1 MYLLKRLILID
12 SYKPGALQEVRLD
25 GHTNLNGVNGAGKT
39 TLLRLIP
46 LFFGERPGR
55 LVPKSRVTES
65 FAKHY
70 LPNESSYIIF
80 EYQRNE
86 QICMTVIYASPNEE
100 GLCYRFV
107 DKGFDSNDFLDKR
120 SDNTL
125 YPVSCRDLKR
135 HFDVLKIQCS
145 NQITSCSDYRTVIQ
159 NLAHK
164 KGPELRHLIARYSF
178 CDGSSGRRLKD
189 IEKIISGMLLR
200 STNFSDLREML
211 VNCIDENRESISLE
225 TKMDTL
231 ADWHKEYSAFQKTE
245 AERDKAGDLNELQNE
260 LVQIEADLGE
270 LHSRLG
276 YLLEQKKKE
285 RIEQEDIKAVNE
297 KQLELVKTEWG
308 QQEQSLTSQLA
319 KIKADLEQSERQ
331 ILTLD
336 NEQEEWTRCNIQ
348 SKKQLFSRLDQ
359 IKISLE
365 KETEDHQRLLA
376 DVQDIDAEF
385 KRREAEKEKGFNTQ
399 RHEFELE
406 IQNKQSVVMES
417 KAKANAATETQ
428 RNNLRGK
435 SEQETEHIHQAK
447 SDLREQ
453 LGVLNGKM
461 AEIQPDSA
469 LLDSRDSKLEEQDA
483 LFKQKQVIEAELKK
497 LEGQQRDN
505 QSLVDSTLQGQREQA
520 KNKESIEGQVKQFRL
535 QLNADANTLIG
546 FLRNNNPEWTTHIA
560 KVIHPDLLLRDDL
573 DPALQE
579 KNSSLYGLN
588 LNLELLTADIA
599 ADEDSLRDKIVAF
612 DEQLQ
617 QLKLADEEH
626 EGQLTDLATVVTKLA
641 KQHKEQELQ
650 QGQIQTQLNKLTE
663 ELNSLKQQIERSKKD
678 KKSRLVQQKKE
689 LQEQIKQ
696 TESQLTELKQQLKTE
711 IERLNQQL
719 LSNIHAIEQDADQ
732 QIKKIKESMDELEK
746 LKTQELAQLQAH
758 RLKSLAERKID
769 PETVT
774 DLEAKIKS
782 LKSEHLKA
790 QNAGQEVEK
799 YQRWLDINWSQYST
813 WQEKKQQYLQQQQ
826 VTEGQ
831 LKNSKSD
838 YLQQRKISEQ
848 TVDKV
853 QQLIRQLDKS
863 IGTLH
868 NLLESLQNY
877 PQPSLETV
885 SFDESHTLILLQN
898 NYRQL
903 TEQYKTQRK
912 ALAQLISHFKR
923 VLSFSPGTRPAS
935 YCAAIEAE
943 IGIDGDE
950 KEWLGHILNW
960 YDSRYKE
967 DERVLITQADLFGST
982 IRNYQQALERFDRG
996 IDSLSRRLA
1005 THIDTNISFEKI
1017 ESIQGRLI
1025 SQVKKLGYWE
1035 QLIEFKDN
1043 YDDWDRIGK
1052 ERLPGQDF
1060 ADIVKK
1066 VSEHLQSKGRV
1077 EMKLVNLLELEIIV
1091 MENGRSKRATHADE
1105 LKNIS
1110 SHGLS
1115 YLILCVFFIALVNM
1129 IRKDQQLNII
1139 WPMDELKEL
1148 HQSNIEVLVDIL
1160 SKNNITLLSAFPDP
1174 DPEVL
1179 SLFSNRY
1186 QIIGNRELLEMDI
1199 DADYMESLEPL
1210 VEGDNNV

>member
-80 EYQRNE
+80 EYQRDE

-107 DKGFDSNDFLDKR
+107 DKGFDSNDFLNKR
-120 SDNTL
+120 DDNTL

-135 HFDVLKIQCS
+135 HFDLLNIQCS
-145 NQITSCSDYRTVIQ
+145 NQIASCSDYRTVIQ

-164 KGPELRHLIARYSF
+164 KGAELRHLIARYSF

-245 AERDKAGDLNELQNE
+245 TERDKAGDLNRLQTD

-270 LHSRLG
+270 LHTRLG
-276 YLLEQKKKE
+276 YLLDQKKKE
-285 RIEQEDIKAVNE
+285 RIEQEEIKVVNE
-297 KQLELVKTEWG
+297 KQLEQVKTEWD

-331 ILTLD
+331 ILILN
-336 NEQEEWTRCNIQ
+336 NEQDEWARLDIQ
-348 SKKQLFSRLDQ
+348 SKKQLFSRLGQ
-359 IKISLE
+359 IKTSLE

-385 KRREAEKEKGFNTQ
+385 KRREAEKEKDFNTQ
-399 RHEFELE
+399 GHEFELQ
-406 IQNKQSVVMES
+406 IQNSQTALLES
-417 KAKANAATETQ
+417 KAEARDATEEQ
-428 RNNLRGK
+428 RNKLRGNSDK
-435 SEQETEHIHQAK
+435 ETERVYQEN
-447 SDLREQ
+447 SGLREQ

-461 AEIQPDSA
+461 AEIQPDPV
-469 LLDSRDSKLEEQDA
+469 LLDSRDKKLEDQDN
-483 LFKQKQVIEAELKK
+483 LFKQKQLVEVELKK
-497 LEGQQRDN
+497 IEGEQRDN
-505 QSLVDSTLQGQREQA
+505 QSLVDNTLKEQLEQG
-520 KNKESIEGQVKQFRL
+520 KNKQSIEVQIKQLRL
-535 QLNADANTLIG
+535 QLNAGANTVIG
-546 FLRNNNPEWTTHIA
+546 FLRDNNPEWTTHIA
-560 KVIHPDLLLRDDL
+560 KVIQPDLLLRSDL
-573 DPALQE
+573 DPSLQE
-579 KNSSLYGLN
+579 KNSSFYGLN

-599 ADEDSLRDKIVAF
+599 ADEESLRDKIFAF

-617 QLKLADEEH
+617 QLKLAEEEH
-626 EGQLTDLATVVTKLA
+626 KSRLTDLAVAAKKLA
-641 KQHKEQELQ
+641 KQHKEKELKL
-650 QGQIQTQLNKLTE
+650 GQIQTQLNKLTDE
-663 ELNSLKQQIERSKKD
+663 HNSLKQQIERSKKD

-689 LQEQIKQ
+689 LQEQIKRSQ
-696 TESQLTELKQQLKTE
+696 SQLDSLKKQLQTE
-711 IERLNQQL
+711 IEHLNQQL
-719 LSNIHAIEQDADQ
+719 LSNIQAIEQDNAQ
-732 QIKKIKESMDELEK
+732 QIKKIKASIDELEK
-746 LKTQELAQLQAH
+746 LRTQELAQLQVH
-758 RLKSLAERKID
+758 RLKSLEERKID

-782 LKSEHLKA
+782 LKSECLKA

-813 WQEKKQQYLQQQQ
+813 WQEKQQQYLQQQQ
-826 VTEGQ
+826 GTEAQ
-831 LKNSKSD
+831 LKNSKND
-838 YLQQRKISEQ
+838 YLQQRKKIEQ
-848 TVDKV
+848 TVDKA
-853 QQLIRQLDKS
+853 QQRIRQLDKS
-863 IGTLH
+863 IGTLQQ
-868 NLLESLQNY
+868 LLDSLQSY
-877 PQPSLETV
+877 PKPSLETV
-885 SFDESHTLILLQN
+885 SFDESHTLLLLQN

-1017 ESIQGRLI
+1017 ESIKGRLI

-1052 ERLPGQDF
+1052 EQLPSQEF

-1179 SLFSNRY
+1179 SLFTNRY

-1199 DADYMESLEPL
+1199 DADYLESLEPL
-1210 VEGDNNV
+1210 VDGDNHV

>member
-1 MYLLKRLILID
+1 
-12 SYKPGALQEVRLD
+12 
-25 GHTNLNGVNGAGKT
+25 
-39 TLLRLIP
+39 
-46 LFFGERPGR
+46 
-55 LVPKSRVTES
+55 
-65 FAKHY
+65 
-70 LPNESSYIIF
+70 
-80 EYQRNE
+80 
-86 QICMTVIYASPNEE
+86 
-100 GLCYRFV
+100 
-107 DKGFDSNDFLDKR
+107 
-120 SDNTL
+120 
-125 YPVSCRDLKR
+125 
-135 HFDVLKIQCS
+135 
-145 NQITSCSDYRTVIQ
+145 
-159 NLAHK
+159 
-164 KGPELRHLIARYSF
+164 
-178 CDGSSGRRLKD
+178 
-189 IEKIISGMLLR
+189 
-200 STNFSDLREML
+200 
-211 VNCIDENRESISLE
+211 
-225 TKMDTL
+225 
-231 ADWHKEYSAFQKTE
+231 
-245 AERDKAGDLNELQNE
+245 
-260 LVQIEADLGE
+260 
-270 LHSRLG
+270 
-276 YLLEQKKKE
+276 
-285 RIEQEDIKAVNE
+285 
-297 KQLELVKTEWG
+297 
-308 QQEQSLTSQLA
+308 
-319 KIKADLEQSERQ
+319 
-331 ILTLD
+331 
-336 NEQEEWTRCNIQ
+336 
-348 SKKQLFSRLDQ
+348 
-359 IKISLE
+359 
-365 KETEDHQRLLA
+365 
-376 DVQDIDAEF
+376 
-385 KRREAEKEKGFNTQ
+385 
-399 RHEFELE
+399 
-406 IQNKQSVVMES
+406 
-417 KAKANAATETQ
+417 
-428 RNNLRGK
+428 
-435 SEQETEHIHQAK
+435 
-447 SDLREQ
+447 
-453 LGVLNGKM
+453 
-461 AEIQPDSA
+461 
-469 LLDSRDSKLEEQDA
+469 
-483 LFKQKQVIEAELKK
+483 
-497 LEGQQRDN
+497 
-505 QSLVDSTLQGQREQA
+505 
-520 KNKESIEGQVKQFRL
+520 
-535 QLNADANTLIG
+535 LIG
-546 FLRNNNPEWTTHIA
+546 FLRDNNPEWTTHIA
-560 KVIHPDLLLRDDL
+560 KVIQPDLLLRSDL
-573 DPALQE
+573 DPSLQE
-579 KNSSLYGLN
+579 KNSSFYGLN
-588 LNLELLTADIA
+588 LNLELLEADIA
-599 ADEDSLRDKIVAF
+599 ADEESLRAKIFSF

-617 QLKLADEEH
+617 QLKLADEEY
-626 EGQLTDLATVVTKLA
+626 ESQLTDLAVAAKKLA
-641 KQHKEQELQ
+641 KQYKEQELKR
-650 QGQIQTQLNKLTE
+650 GQIQTQLNKLTE

-678 KKSRLVQQKKE
+678 KKSRLAQQKKE

-696 TESQLTELKQQLKTE
+696 RQSQLAQLKQQLQTE
-711 IERLNQQL
+711 IEHLNQL
-719 LSNIHAIEQDADQ
+719 LSSNIQAIEQDAEQ

-746 LKTQELAQLQAH
+746 LRTQELAQLQAH

-769 PETVT
+769 PGTVT

-782 LKSEHLKA
+782 LKFECLKA

-826 VTEGQ
+826 GTEAQ
-831 LKNSKSD
+831 LKNSKND
-838 YLQQRKISEQ
+838 YLQQRKKIEQ
-848 TVDKV
+848 TVDKA

-863 IGTLH
+863 IGTLQH
-868 NLLESLQNY
+868 LLDSLQSY
-877 PQPSLETV
+877 PKPSLETV
-885 SFDESHTLILLQN
+885 SFDESHTLLLLQN

-903 TEQYKTQRK
+903 TEQYKAQRK

-1052 ERLPGQDF
+1052 EQLPGQEF

-1091 MENGRSKRATHADE
+1091 LENGRSKRATHADE

-1179 SLFSNRY
+1179 SLFTNRY

-1199 DADYMESLEPL
+1199 DADYLESLEPL
-1210 VEGDNNV
+1210 VDGDNHV